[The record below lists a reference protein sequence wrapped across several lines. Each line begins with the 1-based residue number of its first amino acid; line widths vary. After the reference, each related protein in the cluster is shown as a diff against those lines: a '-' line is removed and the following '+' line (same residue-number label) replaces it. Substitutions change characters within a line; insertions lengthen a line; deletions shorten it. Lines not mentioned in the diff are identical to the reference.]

1 MISPKLGSLLV
12 ASVFLPIFSHS
23 LRAQNPDVNSSKIAL
38 TQTLLTGEVPVTKFR
53 DLYSDTWVAT
63 DALGRSLPVGGQVRA
78 PQTDKTAAIFYYL
91 WQQNGAEVH
100 DISKA
105 LLANPK
111 NPKLGGP
118 TSFHWWGEPEAGY
131 FNASDPWVIRRNLSM
146 FNDAGID
153 VLFFDATNAL
163 IYLDSVKSI
172 GDVSRQMRAEG
183 TKTPQFAFM
192 TNARGGFTQTELYE
206 KFYSQNLYPEL
217 WYRLDGKPF
226 LLGVADAKMNDGS
239 EMSDEVKSFFSRRQ
253 SWAWSN
259 ADGWYGNGKGKWPW
273 LDNTPQQPGYS
284 PAGKLEQIVV
294 GTAQH
299 PTANQGKSFHN
310 GKEPPVNEYGITKET
325 RLGLHFAEQWKRALE
340 VDPPLILITQ
350 WNEWIAQRFVV
361 KPKHK
366 ANMLGRA
373 LKPGES
379 FFVDVYN
386 AEYNRD
392 IEPMKGG
399 WSDDYYY
406 QMIAGLRQ
414 FKGARPLP
422 VATAPQT
429 MAMDGD
435 VGAWSTVG
443 PEYRDTIGDTIHRNF
458 RGWTKNLIYK
468 NDSGRNDIVSAK
480 VARDAKNCYF
490 HVETQEK
497 LTPRRD
503 PNWMMLFIDADNNPR
518 SGWHG
523 YDVRVIDGNIEV
535 WSGDQWC
542 RSGTA
547 KIVVNEK
554 SLNLELPRSY
564 IKSAGSDLIF
574 DFKWVDNANPN
585 AIEDW
590 FVHGDT
596 APNRRFNYRY
606 LTKP

>member
-1 MISPKLGSLLV
+1 MISPKLGLLLL
-12 ASVFLPIFSHS
+12 ASVILLIFLYPR
-23 LRAQNPDVNSSKIAL
+23 RAQTSDVGSSKIDPPQMPPA
-38 TQTLLTGEVPVTKFR
+38 ENVPAPEYR

-63 DALGRSLPVGGQVRA
+63 DALGRTLPVGGQVRA
-78 PQTDKTAAIFYYL
+78 PQPDKTAAIFYYL

-146 FNDAGID
+146 LNDAGID

-163 IYLDSVKSI
+163 IYLDTVKVI

-183 TKTPQFAFM
+183 TKTPEFAFM

-226 LLGVADAKMNDGS
+226 LLGAGDAKMDDGS
-239 EMSDEVKSFFSRRQ
+239 QMSAEVKNFFSRRQ

-259 ADGWYGNGKGKWPW
+259 ANGWYGDGKGKWPW

-299 PTANQGKSFHN
+299 PTSNQGKSFHG
-310 GKEPPVNEYGITKET
+310 GKQPPVNEYGITQET
-325 RLGLHFAEQWKRALE
+325 SLGLHFAEQWKRALE

-361 KPKHK
+361 KPKQH
-366 ANMLGRA
+366 ANMMGHA

-406 QMIAGLRQ
+406 QMVAGLRR
-414 FKGARPLP
+414 FKGVRPLP
-422 VATAPQT
+422 VAT
-429 MAMDGD
+429 MAIARDD
-435 VGAWSTVG
+435 ADWSTIG
-443 PEYRDTIGDTIHRNF
+443 PEYRDTIGDTIHRDF

-480 VARDAKNCYF
+480 VARDAENCYF
-490 HVETQEK
+490 HVEAQEK
-497 LTPRRD
+497 LTPRSD
-503 PNWMMLFIDADNNPR
+503 PNWMMLFIDADNNPQ

-523 YDVRVIDGNIEV
+523 YDVRLIDGNIEV
-535 WSGDQWC
+535 WSGDQWV
-542 RSGTA
+542 RKGVA
-547 KIVVNEK
+547 KTVVSEK
-554 SLNLELPRSY
+554 SLDLELPRSF
-564 IKSAGSDLIF
+564 ITSVGSDLIF
-574 DFKWVDNANPN
+574 DFKWVDNANPDV
-585 AIEDW
+585 IEDW
-590 FVHGDT
+590 FVNGDT

-606 LTKP
+606 LVKR